1 MVFLPPRLERYL
13 STELH
18 SLMLNVVSKY
28 LAASLNA
35 NPVMIVASDSG
46 YRIDYN
52 MDYLSYQLLTCSD
65 ISCVKILVTPQFLYV
80 GQASNPPDHKEIKQ
94 SIINP
99 TVTCKLLRIPRPA
112 TIHHD
117 CDGQVSTS
125 FPLLLPVVELLDHA
139 VIFQ

>member
-1 MVFLPPRLERYL
+1 MLNYMMVFLPSRLERYL
-13 STELH
+13 SKELH

-35 NPVMIVASDSG
+35 KPVMIVVSESG
-46 YRIDYN
+46 

-99 TVTCKLLRIPRPA
+99 TVTCKLLLIPRPA
-112 TIHHD
+112 TIHHN

-125 FPLLLPVVELLDHA
+125 FPLLLPVV
-139 VIFQ
+139 